1 MSPLDEARVACG
13 RLRRWLAEAAT
24 PLWSGAGVDPSG
36 AFEEKLDQ
44 DGRPVASLRR
54 ARVQPRQLYAL
65 VGAERLGATVDLR
78 TVRRGLAAFLTR
90 YVKPNGLIRSA
101 VDGDGRVLDDGA
113 VLYDQAFALF
123 ALADMDVVLGP
134 AAEVSAE
141 ALRRAV
147 LTAFRHPVAGFH
159 SAFPPTGVLLSN
171 PHMHLFEAALAWIEA
186 DGDSEW
192 RDLANEIKSLALE
205 VFINDQGALLETFDD
220 GWRPAPGLAG
230 RIVEP
235 GHQFEWAWLL
245 LRWSGLTDD
254 PADAQACRHAALR
267 LIEIGE
273 RFGVDRKRGVA
284 IDALLDDFSV
294 HDAQARLWPQ
304 TERIKAHALAAIETG
319 KAEHW
324 TLAAA
329 AVVGLETYLAT
340 PTPGLW
346 FDRLTPDGRMV
357 DEAAPA
363 SSFYHIVCAI
373 EALSTAL
380 ARADT
385 RLRVAS

>member
-1 MSPLDEARVACG
+1 MD
-13 RLRRWLAEAAT
+13 T
-24 PLWSGAGVDPSG
+24 SG
-36 AFEEKLDQ
+36 AFEEKLGQ
-44 DGRPVASLRR
+44 DGDPIASPRR

-65 VGAERLGATVDLR
+65 VGAERLGASVDLR

-90 YVKPNGLIRSA
+90 YVKPNGLIRAS
-101 VDGDGRVLDDGA
+101 VDGDGRVVDDSA

-134 AAEVSAE
+134 AAEASAE
-141 ALRRAV
+141 ALRHAV
-147 LTAFRHPVAGFH
+147 LTAFRHPAGGFY
-159 SAFPPTGVLLSN
+159 STYPPTGALLSN

-192 RDLANEIKSLALE
+192 RDLAAEIKALALE
-205 VFINDQGALLETFDD
+205 AFIDGRGALRETFDD
-220 GWRPAPGLAG
+220 DWRPTAGLAG

-245 LRWSGLTDD
+245 LRWAAIADD
-254 PADAQACRHAALR
+254 KADAQACRQAALR

-273 RFGVDRKRGVA
+273 RHGVDEERGVA
-284 IDALLDDFSV
+284 INALLDDFSV
-294 HDAQARLWPQ
+294 HDGEARLWPQ

-319 KAEHW
+319 EAEHW
-324 TLAAA
+324 ALAAK
-329 AVVGLETYLAT
+329 AVLGLELYLETA
-340 PTPGLW
+340 TPGLW
-346 FDRLTPDGRMV
+346 FDRMTADGELI

-385 RLRVAS
+385 KLCVAS

>member
-1 MSPLDEARVACG
+1 MSPLDEARAACG
-13 RLRRWLAEAAT
+13 RLKRWLAEAAI
-24 PLWSGAGVDPSG
+24 PLWSQAGVDASG
-36 AFEEKLDQ
+36 AFEEKLGQ
-44 DGRPVASLRR
+44 DGRPITSVRR

-65 VGAERLGATVDLR
+65 VGAERLGAVVDQR

-90 YVKPNGLIRSA
+90 YVKASGLIRAA
-101 VDGDGRVLDDGA
+101 VDDDGRVLDDSA

-141 ALRRAV
+141 ALRHAV

-159 SAFPPTGVLLSN
+159 STFPPDGVLLSN

-186 DGDSEW
+186 DGDGEW
-192 RDLANEIKSLALE
+192 RDLAMEIKALALE
-205 VFINDQGALLETFDD
+205 VFIDDRGALRETFDD
-220 GWRPAPGLAG
+220 AWRPAPGLAG

-245 LRWSGLTDD
+245 LRWAGLADD
-254 PADAQACRHAALR
+254 PADAQACRKAALR

-273 RFGVDRKRGVA
+273 RHGVDRGRNVA
-284 IDALLDDFSV
+284 INALLDDFSP

-324 TLAAA
+324 ALAAQ
-329 AVVGLETYLAT
+329 AVRGLEAYLAT

-346 FDRLTPDGRMV
+346 FDRLTPEGRMI